1 MEQHTPVVYPP
12 PPLSVSSA
20 DALVFEN
27 LADQLV
33 AETLRTHDA
42 FVSCNRFVDVTQ
54 WKIVRERHNMTA
66 YRTRKHDST
75 RRFHRSRGSSDVTE
89 AVVTSPQ
96 RPSFYSDIDDH
107 TTNAVFSITDPSV
120 NFYQAKEH
128 EEEEEDEV
136 FEPNV
141 LEQAKPGRIPMVFC
155 TGIVP
160 GTVEDAALGF
170 FADTEERSRCRNTS
184 IKDVSVDDTRV
195 LRLLQ
200 GPTEDDPFR
209 FLGIK
214 WCVHAPRGLIQTR
227 DYVVLESTGLALDSK
242 GQRFA
247 YILNHSIE
255 VDDVPEYRDLGIVR
269 MVFSACHIIRPHCT
283 MGSIEI
289 FSRGFMDTRGYI
301 AERLC
306 TYIYCD
312 KLTTIP
318 QTVAEANTKKLAWLL
333 SVQTRA
339 REVKPFIVALNA
351 SDACPCCHQKLSK
364 GLVKLLEGHCRCQ
377 LCGKS
382 MCRKCSVKKAL
393 PIITG
398 SLKQVTQMTMDFC
411 LNCYLE
417 ALNLPAWRVAMNT
430 TVVSPTANL
439 CS

>member
-12 PPLSVSSA
+12 PPLTVSSA

-89 AVVTSPQ
+89 AVATSPQ

-107 TTNAVFSITDPSV
+107 TTNADFSITDPSV

-141 LEQAKPGRIPMVFC
+141 LEQTKPGRIPMVFC

-170 FADTEERSRCRNTS
+170 FADTEERSR
-184 IKDVSVDDTRV
+184 
-195 LRLLQ
+195 
-200 GPTEDDPFR
+200 
-209 FLGIK
+209 
-214 WCVHAPRGLIQTR
+214 
-227 DYVVLESTGLALDSK
+227 
-242 GQRFA
+242 
-247 YILNHSIE
+247 
-255 VDDVPEYRDLGIVR
+255 
-269 MVFSACHIIRPHCT
+269 
-283 MGSIEI
+283 
-289 FSRGFMDTRGYI
+289 RGFMDTRGYI

-398 SLKQVTQMTMDFC
+398 SLKQVTLMTMDFC

-430 TVVSPTANL
+430 TVASPTTNL
-439 CS
+439 FS